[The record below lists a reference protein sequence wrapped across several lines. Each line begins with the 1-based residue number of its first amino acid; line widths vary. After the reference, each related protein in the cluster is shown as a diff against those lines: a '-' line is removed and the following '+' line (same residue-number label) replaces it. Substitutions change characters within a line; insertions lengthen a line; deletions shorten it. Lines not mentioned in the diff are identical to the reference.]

1 MWFFGCTHYPLI
13 QEEIKSV
20 LGDEV
25 NFFNGAPNLA
35 KHLKEVLEEKDL
47 IENQDGKIEF
57 IDSKNA
63 DSKKNRFYE
72 ILYNL
77 K

>member
-1 MWFFGCTHYPLI
+1 MQSFGCTHYPLI

-20 LGDEV
+20 LSDEV

-35 KHLKEVLEEKDL
+35 KHLKDVLEEKDL
-47 IENQDGKIEF
+47 IEKQEGKIEF
-57 IDSKNA
+57 IDSRNSE
-63 DSKKNRFYE
+63 SKKNRFYE
-72 ILYNL
+72 ILYDL

>member
-1 MWFFGCTHYPLI
+1 MQCFGCTHYPLI
-13 QEEIKSV
+13 QEEIKLV

-25 NFFNGAPNLA
+25 DFFYGAPNLA
-35 KHLKEVLEEKDL
+35 KHLKDVLEEKDL
-47 IENQDGKIEF
+47 IEKQEGKIEF
-57 IDSKNA
+57 IDSKN
-63 DSKKNRFYE
+63 SENKKNRFYE

>member
-1 MWFFGCTHYPLI
+1 MQSFGCTHYPLI

-35 KHLKEVLEEKDL
+35 KHLKDVLEEKNL
-47 IENQDGKIEF
+47 IEKQEGKIEF
-57 IDSKNA
+57 IDSKNLE
-63 DSKKNRFYE
+63 SKKNRFYE
-72 ILYNL
+72 ILYDL

>member
-1 MWFFGCTHYPLI
+1 MQFFGCTHYPLI

-25 NFFNGAPNLA
+25 IFFNGAPNLA
-35 KHLKEVLEEKDL
+35 KHLKDVLQEKNL
-47 IENQDGKIEF
+47 LENQEGKIEF
-57 IDSKNA
+57 IDSKNI

>member
-1 MWFFGCTHYPLI
+1 MQFFGCTHYPLI

-35 KHLKEVLEEKDL
+35 KHLKDVLQEKNLLEDQ
-47 IENQDGKIEF
+47 EGKIEF
-57 IDSKNA
+57 IDSKNI

-72 ILYNL
+72 ILYSL